1 MKKYNIP
8 PIKSLDDLDVY
19 MDAVKKNEEKMLLM
33 SVFDTILGIFAPAY
47 HYVILDYD
55 LALVYKWDDTDMKII
70 PWEQTPE
77 YSEAVERAY
86 SWYKKGYFQDGYFFL
101 EPDPGYIRSG
111 ILAAILDYQL
121 SVFNYNTL
129 LYEENDDW
137 RYLEYPLFPDVVAQ
151 PLTYVY
157 EGMIVSPNAEN
168 PERALMFLDWIYAN
182 QKNYDLIRYVIL
194 KEHYL
199 LREDQY
205 TFPEGITSQNAF
217 LNWQWSVFRDV
228 DYERT
233 NIVNSKNYRKQ
244 VLETY
249 KSQIRYSPHWGFHPD
264 YRGLSVTRRK
274 MAVGSLES
282 MIGRG
287 NYHSDSIKEFI
298 DQQKEEGI
306 NTIVAQIQS
315 QLDEWKKENDA
326 QE

>member
-129 LYEENDDW
+129 LYEENADW

-249 KSQIRYSPHWGFHPD
+249 KSQTRYSPHWGFHPD